1 MKYTVARMQS
11 AKLHPAHPAHGRVH
25 HAETDMKRFWVESY
39 HDGVRTFLKVSVGL
53 GMLKV
58 HLLSSLFHPLGE
70 VGKEYVM
77 ESAPAYVT
85 SAGPVAGTAV

>member
-1 MKYTVARMQS
+1 MNRTVARMQR
-11 AKLHPAHPAHGRVH
+11 ANLHPAHPAHGPVH
-25 HAETDMKRFWVESY
+25 HAETEMKRFWLDTY

-58 HLLSSLFHPLGE
+58 HLLSSLFHPLGD

-77 ESAPAYVT
+77 EAAPAYVT
-85 SAGPVAGTAV
+85 SAPTHNGAV

>member
-1 MKYTVARMQS
+1 MNRTVARMQRAS
-11 AKLHPAHPAHGRVH
+11 LHPAHPAHGAVH
-25 HAETDMKRFWVESY
+25 HAETDMKRFWVDTY
-39 HDGVRTFLKVSVGL
+39 HDGVRTFLKVSVGM

-58 HLLSSLFHPLGE
+58 HLLASLLHPVGE
-70 VGKEYVM
+70 VGKEFVM